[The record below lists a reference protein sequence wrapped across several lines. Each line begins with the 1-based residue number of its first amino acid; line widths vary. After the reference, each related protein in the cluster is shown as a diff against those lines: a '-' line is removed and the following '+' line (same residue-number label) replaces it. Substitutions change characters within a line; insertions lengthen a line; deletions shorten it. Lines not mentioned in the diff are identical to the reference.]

1 MSLSYNQSILVDCSQ
16 VKAATTNKTSWIN
29 TLPDGGINLNPED
42 TISVYSAFIN
52 NKSSADSIEI
62 TDNEEPLF
70 YNDNSLATN
79 DPFGPETS
87 IKENKVNL
95 TFSYYKNATG
105 ANTIP
110 LPYNFFLAS
119 LQKNGIV
126 MRDGYENNIV
136 DPVLSGG
143 KKVFGNV
150 GNGNQFWYKFL
161 QDNQTITVSNAE
173 VNAYTFAVVS
183 NLGAT
188 DDKLCVRLAAL
199 PTGNPQLQSDYE
211 PTDELDKVSVFKTY
225 VGDLCQPLDG
235 SRCTAYQFNPLTNK
249 YVKFTKEVEINI
261 EEGAYSPSNLGNIIT
276 NQITLAET
284 ETNNVLDENY
294 NKNGFYIK
302 SPVTELDDAL
312 YLSRE
317 KIENAT
323 TSKNEI
329 ASGNFVSV
337 YPQQSPL
344 INKIV
349 GNSLIQRA
357 DNLYSF
363 NPTMDNYYEL
373 GKSIKTKT
381 ALTVGNSSGF
391 QYTGTRANA
400 YDWGIMGRGSNE
412 SSLTA
417 FNKPVNIYFRYPE
430 TLERGQELVENFGLT
445 SGFEANDIM
454 SFNYD
459 VVVIGDSTVNPGSV
473 LPNNSTLPGQ
483 HVVSSKGDTGYI
495 LTNVPYTSENLK
507 KFKRFFDSQLAEDN
521 ITNCYNFDFKTA
533 NPPTSRSST
542 IRGSKDTII
551 NSIPPRTVGNR
562 WINIG
567 VSNDRNT
574 VTNNSPSKGYTPLL
588 KPDGSIVYDNSGS
601 SDRSPF
607 PLRGFG
613 SDYLGSDNR
622 DNTSNI
628 DYSFVQHTET
638 AHGLPQ
644 PILGPNGISV
654 IPSTDITNDFSH
666 YYEISSSPDLYSL
679 NGRFDIR
686 SKHVDRIAC
695 PQLISIKNN
704 YVDRDGT
711 TKPFIHPLPENE
723 FFENLGYG
731 YMDMYISNGLDPN
744 TTETNYIAF
753 NVNTANTGG
762 LNADVLKYVL
772 DIDYSSN
779 KVVYNSQAIGWLPFF
794 SSHGNQAIQSVTG
807 QGTSIEKTADI
818 DDTDGDVDT
827 SKYRSSITQTGI
839 GVASNI
845 PQVVFD
851 DTVSR
856 FSLQNF
862 YTPVIS
868 SNTYS
873 FTGIDSGGN
882 TVQGNPNAGN
892 EIISYNRNNIFNYRV
907 TTGYKRFNGSNEV
920 TNFVIYNAFNE
931 VFPYNF
937 LERIGQFD
945 GEGKLSIYY
954 QQTGVYF
961 DKWVEVSSITGIDT
975 KITNIEENETNFN
988 NSFWAKK
995 LGFTFDQ
1002 THNPVFTTPRNTK
1015 KDIFFPINNFRNSAT
1030 INQNG
1035 AVDNQKYY
1043 SIPVTNNSDL
1053 YNTQFDALLYVNNKN
1068 FNQFLNNPANSVNSL
1083 EIISK
1088 TTEFLAAN
1096 LPDRSSDPFFIIES
1110 SILSSGGISQNYFSQ
1125 DSLLNAVD
1133 IVQKSFNS
1141 NDFYMFNGGVT
1152 HTVSNPYQL
1161 NFVEHRIRRSNGNL
1175 LKTNKFSSI
1184 IYLITKRIIIGMTPE
1199 EIQEKQEIIEQ
1210 NNKEKNDKQKLLAKL
1225 NEGKNLNNKQKLL
1238 KTILF
1243 QNILNREQFDI
1254 PQDNQDNTLEDI
1266 EVKDQEEEEQDEEI
1280 PELEGDNEP
1289 INNTEQ
1295 PVRELTVT
1303 LGRLIG
1309 GGILPDDEE
1318 EVIKQP
1324 TMIDKLFDTD
1334 DKDIPDINLGKV
1346 REKMI
1351 MDEEIDKTKPLF
1363 KSKGMSVK
1371 KLKKNIRTDNMEKSV
1386 LLPEK
1391 LRAKNLFKDNPDTRI
1406 TNFPTFSDIK
1416 SASKI
1421 EKPKRISRPKPK
1433 NPNELEERLSTR
1445 LSAMQR
1451 RPTPST
1457 LERPQSYF
1465 QQNKEEEQQPNIRK
1479 F

>member
-16 VKAATTNKTSWIN
+16 VKASITNDKSWIN
-29 TLPDGGINLNPED
+29 TLPDGGINLNPQD
-42 TISVYSAFIN
+42 TIQVYSAFIN
-52 NKSSADSIEI
+52 NKSSSDSIEI
-62 TDNEEPLF
+62 TDNESKLF
-70 YNDNSLATN
+70 YNDPSSVTN
-79 DPFGPETS
+79 DPDGPETS

-95 TFSYYKNATG
+95 TFSFYKNATG
-105 ANTIP
+105 SNTIP

-126 MRDGYENNIV
+126 MRDGYENNIIGNAGA
-136 DPVLSGG
+136 SGN
-143 KKVFGNV
+143 KTFGNV
-150 GNGNQFWYKFL
+150 GKGNTFWYKFL

-173 VNAYTFAVVS
+173 VNAYTFAVTTNEPS
-183 NLGAT
+183 SS
-188 DDKLCVRLAAL
+188 DKFCVRLAAL
-199 PTGNPQLQSDYE
+199 PTGNPQSQSDYE
-211 PTDELDKVSVFKTY
+211 PTSELTQVKVFKTY

-235 SRCTAYQFNPLTNK
+235 SRCMAFQFNPVTNK
-249 YVKFTKEVEINI
+249 YVRFTKQVEINI
-261 EEGAYSPSNLGNIIT
+261 QEGAYSPSNLGTIIT

-317 KIENAT
+317 KIENASS
-323 TSKNEI
+323 SKNNTLGG
-329 ASGNFVSV
+329 SNFVGV

-349 GNSLIQRA
+349 IANNTQRT
-357 DNLYSF
+357 DGLYTFS
-363 NPTMDNYYEL
+363 PQLDNYYEL
-373 GKSIKTKT
+373 GKSLKTKV
-381 ALTVGNSSGF
+381 ALSTGSSTGF
-391 QYTGTRANA
+391 EYTDPRPNA

-412 SSLTA
+412 TLNTD
-417 FNKPVNIYFRYPE
+417 FNKPVNIYFRYNE
-430 TLERGQELVENFGLT
+430 TLEKGQELVENFGLT

-459 VVVIGDSTVNPGSV
+459 VVVRGDSTVNPSNIQ
-473 LPNNSTLPGQ
+473 PNNSTIPGAQ
-483 HVVSSKGDTGYI
+483 FVHSKGGIGYI

-507 KFKRFFDSQLAEDN
+507 KFKRFFDAQLQEDN
-521 ITNCYNFDFKTA
+521 ITNCYNFDFKNHAT
-533 NPPTSRSST
+533 PTSRSQT
-542 IRGSKDTII
+542 IRGSKDTIL
-551 NSIPPRTVGNR
+551 NTIPAKSVGNR

-567 VSNDRNT
+567 VSNDRDT
-574 VTNNSPSKGYTPLL
+574 TTNNGTSKGFTQL
-588 KPDGSIVYDNSGS
+588 KKPNNDIVYDNTGS
-601 SDRSPF
+601 SSRSPF

-628 DYSFVQHTET
+628 DYSFVQNTSS
-638 AHGLPQ
+638 HGLTQ
-644 PILGPNGISV
+644 PILGETVSIT
-654 IPSTDITNDFSH
+654 PSTDPTNNFSN
-666 YYEISSSPDLYSL
+666 YYKTGTNLYAL
-679 NGRFDIR
+679 NGKFDIA
-686 SKHVDRIAC
+686 SKNSLRIAT

-704 YVDRDGT
+704 YVDKDGT

-723 FFENLGYG
+723 FFERLGYG
-731 YMDMYISNGLDPN
+731 YMDMYTSNGLDPN

-753 NVNTANTGG
+753 NVNTENTGG
-762 LNADVLKYVL
+762 LNVDVLKYVL
-772 DIDYSSN
+772 DIDYASN
-779 KVVYNSQAIGWLPFF
+779 KVVYNAQALGWLPFF

-807 QGTSIEKTADI
+807 QGTSIEKSADI

-827 SKYRSSITQTGI
+827 EKYRSSITQTGI

-907 TTGYKRFNGSNEV
+907 TTGFKRFCETEV

-945 GEGKLSIYY
+945 GEGKLSLYY
-954 QQTGVYF
+954 QQTGVFF
-961 DKWVEVSSITGIDT
+961 DKWIQTTLTDNTGTTFI
-975 KITNIEENETNFN
+975 NIEENETNFN
-988 NSFWAKK
+988 NSLWAKK

-1002 THNPVFTTPRNTK
+1002 THNSVFTNPVNTK
-1015 KDIFFPINNFRNSAT
+1015 KSIFFNENEFRNSGT

-1110 SILSSGGISQNYFSQ
+1110 SILSTGGISQNYFSQ

-1152 HTVSNPYQL
+1152 HTISNPYQL
-1161 NFVEHRIRRSNGNL
+1161 NSVEHRIRRSNGNL
-1175 LKTNKFSSI
+1175 LNTNKFSSI
-1184 IYLITKRIIIGMTPE
+1184 IYLINKRVIIGMTPE
-1199 EIQEKQEIIEQ
+1199 EIQEKEEIIEQ
-1210 NNKEKNDKQKLLAKL
+1210 NNKERNDKQKLLQEL
-1225 NEGKNLNNKQKLL
+1225 NKGKNLNNKQKLL

-1243 QNILNREQFDI
+1243 QNILNRTEYDI

-1266 EVKDQEEEEQDEEI
+1266 EVKDQEEEEEDKEM
-1280 PELEGDNEP
+1280 PELEGDDEP
-1289 INNTEQ
+1289 INDNEQ
-1295 PVRELTVT
+1295 PPKELTVT
-1303 LGRLIG
+1303 LGRVIG
-1309 GGILPDDEE
+1309 GGVLPDDEE
-1318 EVIKQP
+1318 EQP
-1324 TMIDKLFDTD
+1324 
-1334 DKDIPDINLGKV
+1334 
-1346 REKMI
+1346 
-1351 MDEEIDKTKPLF
+1351 
-1363 KSKGMSVK
+1363 
-1371 KLKKNIRTDNMEKSV
+1371 KNIKIDNMEKSNV
-1386 LLPEK
+1386 LLPKK
-1391 LRAKNLFKDNPDTRI
+1391 LRAENLFKDNPDTRI

-1416 SASKI
+1416 SATKI
-1421 EKPKRISRPKPK
+1421 ERPKRISKPKPK

-1451 RPTPST
+1451 RPNPSR
-1457 LERPQSYF
+1457 LEKPEPFF
-1465 QQNKEEEQQPNIRK
+1465 QKNKEEEEQKPNIRK